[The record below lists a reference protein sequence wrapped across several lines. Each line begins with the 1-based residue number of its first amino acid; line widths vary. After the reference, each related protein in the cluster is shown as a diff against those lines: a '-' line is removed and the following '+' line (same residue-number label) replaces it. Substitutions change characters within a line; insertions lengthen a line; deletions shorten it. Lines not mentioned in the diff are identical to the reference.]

1 MNTITGI
8 INKYAKL
15 QGLADA
21 VIILIS
27 CGLEKNPAL
36 SEKGVRGNKQLAVKN
51 GNSDYIFEILMIFK
65 IISN

>member
-21 VIILIS
+21 IIILIS

-36 SEKGVRGNKQLAVKN
+36 SEKCVRGNKQLAVKN
-51 GNSDYIFEILMIFK
+51 GNSK
-65 IISN
+65 